1 MPAAMPSSSPREID
15 PLALRH
21 ILRRLQ
27 RAPGP
32 PWLHDEVAS
41 RLAERLAVVRLR
53 PAVVLDWG
61 AALGASAGRLRQV
74 YPAAAITAVES
85 EAAAAPAAAPAA
97 SGPLRWLQRFRPAA
111 PRPLAA
117 AEVPAGAAQLVWS
130 NMLLQ
135 RVADPPPLMA
145 GWLRALAVDGF
156 LMFSTLGPGTLD
168 DLREVYRD
176 AGWGPPMAE
185 FVDMH
190 DLGDMLVHAGFADPV
205 MDQEVLTLHW
215 ADADAALA
223 ELRALGGNAH
233 PARLAGLRTPRWRDR
248 LRAALAARADAA
260 GRIALRFEV
269 VYGHAVKPP
278 PRPAVAPSTAV
289 SLDDMRAMVRRP
301 RGGTQGSSGGAEGL
315 G

>member
-15 PLALRH
+15 PSALRH

-53 PAVVLDWG
+53 PTVVLDWG
-61 AALGASAGRLRQV
+61 AALGASGERLRQV
-74 YPAAAITAVES
+74 YPAATVHAVES
-85 EAAAAPAAAPAA
+85 ELLVAPAAA
-97 SGPLRWLQRFRPAA
+97 SRPLRWLQRLRPAA

-135 RVADPPPLMA
+135 RVADPPLVMTA
-145 GWLRALAVDGF
+145 WLEALAVDGF
-156 LMFSTLGPGTLD
+156 LMFSTLGPGTLSG
-168 DLREVYRD
+168 LREVYRD

-185 FVDMH
+185 LVDMH

-223 ELRALGGNAH
+223 ELRGLGGNAH
-233 PARLAGLRTPRWRDR
+233 PARQAGLRTPRWQAR
-248 LRAALAARADAA
+248 LRAALAERADAA
-260 GRIALRFEV
+260 GRIALPFEV

-278 PRPAVAPSTAV
+278 PRPALAPSTAV

-301 RGGTQGSSGGAEGL
+301 RGGTQGSSGGGKGL